1 MGAKYLIDS
10 NVLIEYI
17 GLLLPPIPHSKL
29 SSIIDDEYNI
39 SFINKIEVLGHSS
52 SNEEIAAFIN
62 AANIYNINLKIIDE
76 TIRLRKHL
84 KIKLP
89 DAIIA
94 ATAITNN
101 LILITRNIND
111 FKSIDNLI
119 VQNPYSWNIEE

>member
-1 MGAKYLIDS
+1 MGAKYLIDT

-17 GLLLPPIPHSKL
+17 GLLLPPITHSKL

-52 SNEEIAAFIN
+52 SNDEIAAFIN

-76 TIRLRKHL
+76 TIRLRKQSR
-84 KIKLP
+84 IKLP

-94 ATAITNN
+94 ATAISNN
-101 LILITRNIND
+101 LVLITRNIDD
-111 FKSIDNLI
+111 FKSIDNLVI
-119 VQNPYSWNIEE
+119 QNPYSWNIEE

>member
-10 NVLIEYI
+10 NLLIEYI
-17 GLLLPPIPHSKL
+17 GLLLPPVAHSKL
-29 SSIIDDEYNI
+29 SSIIDNEYNI

-76 TIRLRKHL
+76 TIRLRKQL

-101 LILITRNIND
+101 LILITRNIDD